1 MIYEIKDRDSKY
13 YIPRV
18 DQWIRSTFGF
28 TIMEAILYR
37 LILIKGYRTW
47 TWAYYGMI
55 LGVSPRTIGRM
66 LKNFAEREIIKQFT
80 ITVSGTKTR
89 TINVALY
96 TENGLINSE
105 TIDSYRRQGYAEIMA
120 MEAKDSCSLWQ
131 NVTGWAYDKMS
142 V

>member
-1 MIYEIKDRDSKY
+1 
-13 YIPRV
+13 
-18 DQWIRSTFGF
+18 
-28 TIMEAILYR
+28 MEAILYR

-66 LKNFAEREIIKQFT
+66 LKDFAEREIIKQFT

-96 TENGLINSE
+96 TENGLITSE
-105 TIDSYRRQGYAEIMA
+105 TIDSYRRQGYSEIMA
-120 MEAKDSCSLWQ
+120 MEAKDSCSL
-131 NVTGWAYDKMS
+131 
-142 V
+142 